1 MAQRYNEEDQ
11 DFFCG
16 NPCKHEQVE
25 SNLEETILDNEP
37 INSVREAILNT
48 QEILLNI
55 QKIPFIYNE
64 RILKRKQ

>member
-11 DFFCG
+11 DFLCG
-16 NPCKHEQVE
+16 NSCKHEQVE
-25 SNLEETILDNEP
+25 NNLEETILNKEEL

-55 QKIPFIYNE
+55 QKVPFIY
-64 RILKRKQ
+64 K